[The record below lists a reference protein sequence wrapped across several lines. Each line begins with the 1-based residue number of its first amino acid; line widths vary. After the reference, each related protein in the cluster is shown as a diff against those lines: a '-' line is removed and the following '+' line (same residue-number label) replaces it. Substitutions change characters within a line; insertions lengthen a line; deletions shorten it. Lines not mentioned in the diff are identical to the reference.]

1 MFVESKEKNGVYW
14 IILNRSD
21 KANAINLDM
30 WRVIQGK
37 LDEAIASPKCSVIA
51 ITGTGKYF
59 SAGEDLTDLSKAASF
74 TDALNLFLDTMRPVF
89 DKIFR
94 SPKPVVAA
102 INGIAVGAGAELMF
116 ACDMAYATPEATF
129 ALAQGKQG
137 IGPALALTIGMLRIG
152 KKQLAELAM
161 TGRRFGTKEA
171 QDWGLING
179 VAKNGLEAEIER
191 LAREVAKTPPT
202 LIRTMKEVMLREM
215 TILGVES
222 AFTYI
227 AMYSQSEET
236 REGIKRFLSKHS
248 SD

>member
-1 MFVESKEKNGVYW
+1 LLVESKEANGVFW
-14 IILNRSD
+14 IVLNRPE

-30 WRVIQGK
+30 WRQVLAK
-37 LDEAIASPKCSVIA
+37 LEEGTASTKSSVIA

-59 SAGEDLTDLSKAASF
+59 SAGEDLTDLSKASSF
-74 TDALNLFLDTMRPVF
+74 ADALNLFLDTMRPVF

-94 SPKPVVAA
+94 CPKPVIAA
-102 INGIAVGAGAELMF
+102 INGIAVGAGTELIF
-116 ACDMAYATPEATF
+116 ACDMAVAIPDATF
-129 ALAQGKQG
+129 ALAQGRQG

-152 KKQLAELAM
+152 KKQLAELGM
-161 TGRRFGTKEA
+161 TGRRFGAKEA

-179 VAKNGLEAEIER
+179 VAKNGLEAEVER
-191 LAREVAKTPPT
+191 LAREVAQTPPT

-236 REGIKRFLSKHS
+236 REGIKRFLSKKS
-248 SD
+248 